1 MTNETLAT
9 IGTAF
14 GNISAAIAE
23 AAASDLAPSDVFL
36 ACYDFEIAR
45 LLRDGEA
52 CGEGVSGCLQVARSP
67 FQRLMLMGH

>member
-1 MTNETLAT
+1 MNNETLAT

-14 GNISAAIAE
+14 GNISAAIAD
-23 AAASDLAPSDVFL
+23 AAGSDLKPSEVFG

-45 LLRDGEA
+45 LVRDGDA
-52 CGEGVSGCLQVARSP
+52 GGEGVSGCLQVAKNP